1 MSKYFFFK
9 MLLNVQTIWQYE
21 NYISNGIIISLKTP
35 HIPPKTYS
43 HPTSTLHTTLYQPV
57 SHLFLTIP
65 RLPHIFFSSNFY
77 FWFHVNAIIYIK
89 YTFTLNVITYFSV
102 IDFFFYKWNINIM
115 TMWTIHIFSWY
126 EIFKSPKVHSPYFF
140 SGIIYLK
147 ATPNP
152 PYYTTYI
159 Y

>member
-77 FWFHVNAIIYIK
+77 FWFHVNAVTYIK
-89 YTFTLNVITYFSV
+89 YTFTLNVITYFSE
-102 IDFFFYKWNINIM
+102 IEKKNYKWNINTM
-115 TMWTIHIFSWY
+115 TIWTIHIFSWY
-126 EIFKSPKVHSPYFF
+126 KIFKSPKVHSPYFF
-140 SGIIYLK
+140 RNHLTKSNTKPSQLYYL
-147 ATPNP
+147 
-152 PYYTTYI
+152 Y
-159 Y
+159 